1 MRFKLSRTFFVPL
14 AAIIFL
20 LSLSSCGKDYDLV
33 SEYVIRETNQQV
45 QLNSVQDNH
54 ILNVDVMN
62 NTTTNEL
69 KKSSKE

>member
-1 MRFKLSRTFFVPL
+1 MRFKLFRTFFVPL
-14 AAIIFL
+14 SAIIFL

-33 SEYVIRETNQQV
+33 SEYVIRDTNQQV

-54 ILNVDVMN
+54 ILNVDVVN

-69 KKSSKE
+69 KKK

>member
-14 AAIIFL
+14 VAIIFL

-33 SEYVIRETNQQV
+33 SEYVIRDTNQQV
-45 QLNSVQDNH
+45 QLNSGQDNS
-54 ILNVDVMN
+54 ILNVDVVN

-69 KKSSKE
+69 KKK